1 MAPYGFRVLGSGFE
15 VQGSGFRVLG
25 SGFKVLGSGFE
36 VQGSRLTW
44 AFNEPKAF
52 ILDSLAP
59 YSAWGGSVVSKD
71 F

>member
-1 MAPYGFRVLGSGFE
+1 MSGHKVLGSR
-15 VQGSGFRVLG
+15 FRVQ
-25 SGFKVLGSGFE
+25 GSGFE